1 MTTSTMIDGREVEL
15 EPVNVEPVRVRILP
29 DGRMDREN
37 AARYLGRRPKTLS
50 MWTLEGKGPPAH
62 KAGGR
67 VFYLKRELDQF
78 LGIVAAA

>member
-1 MTTSTMIDGREVEL
+1 MTTSTMNDGREVEL

-37 AARYLGRRPKTLS
+37 AARYLGRRPKTLA
-50 MWTLEGKGPPAH
+50 MWKLEGKGPPAH

-67 VFYLKRELDQF
+67 VFYFRKELDAF
-78 LGIVAAA
+78 LGIKAAA

>member
-1 MTTSTMIDGREVEL
+1 METTENPAIDQ
-15 EPVNVEPVRVRILP
+15 VRIRVLP

-50 MWTLEGKGPPAH
+50 MWSLEGKGPPAH

-67 VFYLKRELDQF
+67 VVYFKRELDQF

>member
-1 MTTSTMIDGREVEL
+1 MTTSTMNDGREVEL

-37 AARYLGRRPKTLS
+37 AARYLGRRPKTLA
-50 MWTLEGKGPPAH
+50 MWKLEGKGPPAH

-67 VFYLKRELDQF
+67 VFYLRKELDAF
-78 LGIVAAA
+78 LGIVVAA

>member
-1 MTTSTMIDGREVEL
+1 METTENPAIDQ
-15 EPVNVEPVRVRILP
+15 VRIRVLP

-37 AARYLGRRPKTLS
+37 AARYLGRKAKTLA
-50 MWTLEGKGPPAH
+50 MWSLEGKGPPAH

-67 VFYLKRELDQF
+67 VFYFKRELDQF

>member
-1 MTTSTMIDGREVEL
+1 MTTSTMNDGREVEL

-37 AARYLGRRPKTLS
+37 AARYLGRRPKTLA
-50 MWTLEGKGPPAH
+50 MWKLEGKGPPAH

-67 VFYLKRELDQF
+67 VFYLRKELDAF
-78 LGIVAAA
+78 LGIEAAA

>member
-1 MTTSTMIDGREVEL
+1 MTTSTMNDGREVEL

-37 AARYLGRRPKTLS
+37 AARYLGRKSKTLA
-50 MWTLEGKGPPAH
+50 MWKLEGKGPPAH

-67 VFYLKRELDQF
+67 VFYLRKELDAF
-78 LGIVAAA
+78 LGIEAAA

>member
-1 MTTSTMIDGREVEL
+1 MTTSTMNDGREVEL

-37 AARYLGRRPKTLS
+37 AAIYLGRKAKTLA
-50 MWTLEGKGPPAH
+50 MWKLEGKGPPAH

-67 VFYLKRELDQF
+67 IFYLRKELDEF
-78 LGIVAAA
+78 LGIEVAA

>member
-1 MTTSTMIDGREVEL
+1 MTTSTMNDDREVKL

-37 AARYLGRRPKTLS
+37 AARYLGRKPKTLA
-50 MWTLEGKGPPAH
+50 MWKLEGKGPPAH

-67 VFYLKRELDQF
+67 VFYLRKELDAF
-78 LGIVAAA
+78 LGIVVAA